1 MCFRYYGGNMR
12 NRKIRGIFPKTY
24 VALKECHVDKITT
37 VEEVIPK
44 EPAIIKE
51 ITAVSSDHLQIMT
64 RCLC

>member
-1 MCFRYYGGNMR
+1 MR
-12 NRKIRGIFPKTY
+12 SRKIRGIFPKNY

-51 ITAVSSDHLQIMT
+51 ITAVSGAWQSGEVKQDEKEEINSKT
-64 RCLC
+64 N